1 MFRILHLHFTV
12 YGNRNTVANNLVL
25 MVNFFNISDKIY
37 STNICR
43 ESLADRPATQTVGA
57 VARTEI

>member
-1 MFRILHLHFTV
+1 MFRILRLHFTV
-12 YGNRNTVANNLVL
+12 YGYRITVAKNLVL
-25 MVNFFNISDKIY
+25 MVNFFNISNIIY

-43 ESLADRPATQTVGA
+43 ESVADRPATQTVGA